1 MPDPAVP
8 APPSVARRV
17 AAAVALLALLT
28 ALAVV
33 LTAVLRDPLRAL
45 LLPVLLLA
53 CVTAAWTA
61 LVNVDGRRIVAAL
74 VALVAFVALAALL
87 LAGPLLRTALVVVL
101 VVVAVGAAQLAV
113 ARDLVHGPGE
123 RRPVGAAR
131 HGVLFLNPWSGGGAV
146 ARSGLVQ
153 RTRELGVDPV
163 LLGDGEDLRAL
174 AERAVARGADVIG
187 MAGGDGSQAV
197 VADVARR
204 HDVAF
209 VCVPAGTR
217 NHFALDLG
225 LDRADLAGALEAF
238 GTAVERRVDLATVGD
253 RVFVNNASLGVYATV
268 VRSEDYRATKL
279 ATTARLLPDLLGP
292 DAAPFDLRFRSSD
305 GQGARTADLLL
316 VSNGPYRLGH
326 LGGFGTRERMD
337 TGLLG
342 VVTVTVD
349 RAWDVTALLAAEAG
363 GHLERFHGYRE
374 WTTPAF
380 RVDSGVAAIDLGID
394 GESVQLAPPLEFR
407 SLPGALRVRVPVEAP
422 GAPPAAVAPA
432 GLSAAVT
439 ALFRVLAGRSA
450 RPPAPGG

>member
-8 APPSVARRV
+8 APPSVPRRV

-101 VVVAVGAAQLAV
+101 VVIAVGAAQLAV

-163 LLGDGEDLRAL
+163 LLGEGEDLREL

-225 LDRADLAGALEAF
+225 LDRADLRAG
-238 GTAVERRVDLATVGD
+238 GVRHRR
-253 RVFVNNASLGVYATV
+253 
-268 VRSEDYRATKL
+268 RATG
-279 ATTARLLPDLLGP
+279 RP
-292 DAAPFDLRFRSSD
+292 
-305 GQGARTADLLL
+305 
-316 VSNGPYRLGH
+316 GH
-326 LGGFGTRERMD
+326 
-337 TGLLG
+337 
-342 VVTVTVD
+342 
-349 RAWDVTALLAAEAG
+349 
-363 GHLERFHGYRE
+363 
-374 WTTPAF
+374 
-380 RVDSGVAAIDLGID
+380 
-394 GESVQLAPPLEFR
+394 
-407 SLPGALRVRVPVEAP
+407 
-422 GAPPAAVAPA
+422 
-432 GLSAAVT
+432 
-439 ALFRVLAGRSA
+439 GR
-450 RPPAPGG
+450 